1 VGVVKLTTIVALQVF
16 YGGAKLSGNKR
27 EKISNSGKCVG
38 FEAERKGPQE
48 VGAVIKDGEIVLIT
62 RNTGYWRSP
71 QITVDEIKVTQ
82 STRLGNGKRKT
93 DMTTKLTCVT
103 DVGGSRAFIT

>member
-1 VGVVKLTTIVALQVF
+1 VGVVKLTTIVALQAF

-27 EKISNSGKCVG
+27 EKISDGGKCVG
-38 FEAERKGPQE
+38 FEEERKGPQE
-48 VGAVIKDGEIVLIT
+48 VGAVIKDGKIVLIT
-62 RNTGYWRSP
+62 RNP

-93 DMTTKLTCVT
+93 NMTTKLTCVT